1 MQTNKQFI
9 ITFMTSVTCL
19 FLIVASLNYFVDPLN
34 LFSDS
39 DDESLEAE
47 LARTLASNQNIVT
60 KNMDERKFQLYR
72 IKYEQLEPEVIIV
85 GASRVMQIGKNT
97 FSKNSLNLGV
107 SGATVEDHVALLDLA
122 TTKFKPKMI
131 IIGADPWIFN
141 SASGQRRWQ
150 SLRIEYENA
159 IIKIQPEIATNQTI
173 SSGFYDQLI
182 NYAYT
187 KESLSKLYKK
197 YTNSDDGDIRYIESD
212 APLQDRDI
220 IRKDGSRVYNKNYAE
235 RTQEDLVADVDG
247 WIEYSML
254 SYSDSKELL
263 DTFTALLD
271 HYNKNYEVIL
281 LLSPYHPLA
290 YKKILEKK
298 QIIVEIENR
307 IRSIASARSIRVIGS
322 YDPTKNKC
330 SRKEFYDGAHPKD
343 SCIHRI
349 MNELNR
355 LD

>member
-1 MQTNKQFI
+1 MNSTKRSIVIFI
-9 ITFMTSVTCL
+9 TSFTFL
-19 FLIVASLNYFVDPLN
+19 FMVVASLNYLVDPLN

-39 DDESLEAE
+39 DDESLEAQ
-47 LARTLASNQNIVT
+47 LARTLASHQNVVT

-131 IIGADPWIFN
+131 IIGSDPWIFN

-159 IIKIQPEIATNQTI
+159 IIKIQPEIAINKTI

-187 KESLSKLYKK
+187 KESLVELYKR
-197 YTNSDDGDIRYIESD
+197 YTNSDDGDVQYVQSD

-220 IRKDGSRVYNKNYAE
+220 IRKDGSRVYNKNYSE
-235 RTQEDLVADVDG
+235 RTQEDLATEIDG
-247 WIEYSML
+247 WIEYSM
-254 SYSDSKELL
+254 SPYSDSKKLL
-263 DTFTALLD
+263 NIFTSLID
-271 HYNKNYEVIL
+271 HYSKNYEVIL

-290 YKKILEKK
+290 YERILEKK

-330 SRKEFYDGAHPKD
+330 SREEFYDGAHPKD
-343 SCIHRI
+343 SCMYRI
-349 MNELNR
+349 ING